1 MVIETEKRLTK
12 TQQEGKEIFET
23 LRDEL
28 SAAGYKEKPVL
39 VSALKANVVAL
50 LIAIPMI
57 MILYS
62 FYEFVHEDTGQTSIS
77 MTGMLLL
84 AFFVSIV
91 IHELI
96 HGISFALFTK
106 EGWKSIKFGVIWKVV
121 TPYCTCREPL
131 PRNQYL
137 ISAMFP
143 TIILGVIPYI
153 FALVIKNK
161 FLLDLSVLNIL
172 GGGGDI
178 YISLKLRKYKEHLV
192 IDHPYLVGCVAFQ
205 KTNID

>member
-1 MVIETEKRLTK
+1 VVIETEKRLTK

-137 ISAMFP
+137 
-143 TIILGVIPYI
+143 
-153 FALVIKNK
+153 
-161 FLLDLSVLNIL
+161 
-172 GGGGDI
+172 
-178 YISLKLRKYKEHLV
+178 V

>member
-137 ISAMFP
+137 ISAMLP